1 MYSALIMAAGQGL
14 RSGLTFNKNLFP
26 IKGKP
31 MILYSV
37 EQFLSDPD
45 CQEVIVVTAKQDIDT
60 FKLVLPA
67 QTIIVSGGKSR
78 QESVL
83 SGLKIVKTEYVF
95 IHDGA
100 RPNLKKAAIEK
111 LKQALLLHEA
121 LSMATPVKDTLKIC
135 TNQEITKDIDREN
148 TFCLQTPQVFPTK
161 AILEA
166 HILAKTNKH
175 QYSDDTS
182 IYLHELG
189 KKVFIVDGYDDN
201 IKATTLTDMKIL
213 EALI

>member
-1 MYSALIMAAGQGL
+1 MYSALIMAAGRGL
-14 RSGLTFNKNLFP
+14 RSGLAFNKNLFP

-37 EQFLSDPD
+37 DKFLADLD
-45 CQEVIVVTAKQDIDT
+45 CQEVIVVTAKQDIET

-67 QTIIVSGGKSR
+67 KTIIVSGGKTR

-83 SGLKIVKTEYVF
+83 AGLKIVKSENVF

-100 RPNLKKAAIEK
+100 RPNLKKEAIEK

-121 LSMATPVKDTLKIC
+121 VSLAAPVKDTLKIC
-135 TNQEITKDIDREN
+135 TNHEITKDIDREN
-148 TFCLQTPQVFPTK
+148 AYSLQTPQVFPTK
-161 AILEA
+161 SILEA
-166 HILAKTNKH
+166 HVHAKNNKH
-175 QYSDDTS
+175 QYSDDTP

-189 KKVFIVDGYDDN
+189 KKVFIVDGFDDN
-201 IKATTLTDMKIL
+201 IKVTTFTDIKIL